1 MTRLC
6 VRKVVVLGS
15 CVVMA
20 LFMASVVQG
29 QESKKDKVKVTDAD
43 LSALVEPGRPKR
55 IATGLGFAE
64 GPVWHPAG
72 YFLFSDIPNS
82 TIYKWTPYG
91 KLEKFRSPSYKSNGL
106 TVDREGRLIACENA
120 NRRVSRTEADGT
132 IVTLADRYDGKRLN
146 SPNDVVV
153 KSDGSIYFTDPP
165 YGLPAYTSHP
175 DQTEPG
181 SKELSFCGVYK
192 LSPDGNTLTL
202 VIKDFRT
209 PNGLAFSPDEKIL
222 YVADT
227 EHCRIKAFDVKPDGT
242 LDNGRI
248 FAETLYNEWPDGIK
262 TDTNGDLY
270 VATNSTG
277 VRVYN
282 STGKSIGVIVTDSPP
297 ANCAFGGPDGKTLF
311 IAARESVYAVRMKI
325 PGVRAPDR

>member
-1 MTRLC
+1 MTGLC

-15 CVVMA
+15 CVVTA

-29 QESKKDKVKVTDAD
+29 QESIKDKVKVTGAE
-43 LSALVEPGRPKR
+43 LSALVEPGPPKR

-72 YFLFSDIPNS
+72 YLLFSDIPNS
-82 TIYKWTPYG
+82 TIYKWTPDG

-106 TVDREGRLIACENA
+106 AVDREGRLIACEHG

-153 KSDGSIYFTDPP
+153 KSDGSIYFTDPA
-165 YGLPAYTSHP
+165 YGLPAYSVHP

-181 SKELSFCGVYK
+181 SKELPFCGVYK

-202 VIKDFRT
+202 LTKDLKT

-227 EHCRIKAFDVKPDGT
+227 EHGRINAFDVKPDGT
-242 LDNGRI
+242 LNNRRV
-248 FAETLYNEWPDGIK
+248 FVEAYNDWPDGIK

-277 VRVYN
+277 VRGYD

-311 IAARESVYAVRMKI
+311 ITARESVYAVRMKI
-325 PGVRAPDR
+325 SGARAPSR